1 MTDVL
6 ATTRCPQCVALVR
19 PGQPWCT
26 LCHADL
32 RPEPEPVASEPTP
45 PQAPAAPLPDP
56 LTDPL
61 TRPAAEALAD
71 PGATPRPSG
80 KHARH
85 AADASGDQEGPLST
99 AGLTSAGGPSEAE
112 IEAMLAQLSL
122 QTGAP
127 LGGAASRF
135 DSRAAKVA
143 LAAGVGLGAM
153 ILLLLGAFLVEA
165 VFG

>member
-1 MTDVL
+1 VTDVL

-32 RPEPEPVASEPTP
+32 RPAPEPAAEA
-45 PQAPAAPLPDP
+45 PQAALPVALTSAALTSGVSPTAADP

-61 TRPAAEALAD
+61 PVAS
-71 PGATPRPSG
+71 GVPSG

-85 AADASGDQEGPLST
+85 AAAGPDAAAEAVVAT
-99 AGLTSAGGPSEAE
+99 AHTGPSERE
-112 IEAMLAQLSL
+112 IDAMLAQLAA
-122 QTGAP
+122 QTDPP
-127 LGGAASRF
+127 LGGLGKRF
-135 DSRAAKVA
+135 DSRGAKVA
-143 LAAGVGLGAM
+143 LAVGVGAGALV
-153 ILLLLGAFLVEA
+153 LLLLGAVILTA